1 MDKINIEA
9 NGTDIM
15 TQKEYGDRFQG
26 GTRKQ
31 VGLNYKLRYKDYCSL
46 MEDKWV
52 KTYIELL
59 ILLTIPLPNKKMGK
73 NPNSGKYFSKAQ
85 TSPNDRLKKHRDS
98 KNFGYKF
105 YIDLIEQFEKMIKYF
120 KNNSNELDFSE
131 LKKWKERN
139 DISDRL
145 VPNDITIEKMEDT
158 LDIIKKQFED
168 MKPSLKGHSARSG
181 KNIERNKLL
190 ISIAETMIEL
200 GYIKERIKEFLF
212 IVLYEINFDDLI
224 KRCETDIDSIEFD
237 YREIF
242 KQVINDV
249 KTI

>member
-1 MDKINIEA
+1 
-9 NGTDIM
+9 M
-15 TQKEYGDRFQG
+15 TQKEYRALFQD

-31 VGLNYKLRYKDYCSL
+31 VGLNYKLRFRDYCSL

-59 ILLTIPLPNKKMGK
+59 ILLTIPLPNEGMGK
-73 NPNSGKYFSKAQ
+73 KPNSGKYFSKAQ

-105 YIDLIEQFEKMIKYF
+105 YIDLIKGFELMVEQF
-120 KNNSNELDFSE
+120 KNNPKEIVYAD
-131 LKKWKERN
+131 LKEWKKKN

-145 VPNDITIEKMEDT
+145 VPNDVTIEKMENT
-158 LDIIKKQFED
+158 LDIIKKQFEG

-190 ISIAETMIEL
+190 KNIAETMIEL

-212 IVLYEINFDDLI
+212 IVLYEINFDNL
-224 KRCETDIDSIEFD
+224 KTRCETDIDLIEFN

-249 KTI
+249 ENI